1 MGDLDTIV
9 KVLRESRELLLATHV
24 VADGDCLGSMLAAYL
39 AFNGNGRRIWAVHPE
54 PVPQVYRFLPGW
66 EKIIHPSD
74 LSSVPPVAIV
84 LDCTD
89 PERAGREV
97 CALLEKVPL
106 VVNIDHHAGNQYF
119 GHLNY
124 VRPQAAAT
132 AELVYQV
139 LEASGSRVSP
149 AVALALYT
157 GLVTDTGC
165 FQYENTSPATHR
177 LAARLLEAGVA
188 PEEVHRHLWEE
199 KPLAT
204 LRLLGKVLP
213 TLRLAADGRVAW
225 LTVTQALLEEAG
237 AGQEHCEGLV
247 EYPRSLAGVE
257 VALLFREVGP
267 NQVKVG
273 FRSKRQVDVNLLAA
287 RFGGGGHRR
296 AAGCTVFLPLE
307 EAVRVVVG
315 AAVDAVQ
322 GEVGDGF
329 SFAPEAAGNDLP

>member
-1 MGDLDTIV
+1 MGDLDTII
-9 KVLRESRELLLATHV
+9 KTLRESRELLLATHV

-39 AFNGNGRRIWAVHPE
+39 AFNHNGRRVWAVHPE

-66 EKIIHPSD
+66 QEIAHPNT
-74 LSSVPPVAIV
+74 LATVPAVALV
-84 LDCTD
+84 LDCTGPD
-89 PERAGREV
+89 RAGEEV
-97 CALLEKVPL
+97 RAILEKVPL
-106 VVNIDHHAGNQYF
+106 IINVDHHAGNQYF

-132 AELVYQV
+132 AELVYNL
-139 LEASGSRVSP
+139 LEMLQSHLSP
-149 AVALALYT
+149 EVALALYT

-165 FQYENTSPATHR
+165 FQYENTSSETHR
-177 LAARLLEAGVA
+177 IAARLLEAGVV

-213 TLRLAADGRVAW
+213 TLGLAAEGRVAW
-225 LTVTQALLEEAG
+225 LTVTRAVLEEAG

-257 VALLFREVGP
+257 VAMLFREVSP

-273 FRSKRQVDVNLLAA
+273 FRSKRHVDVNLLAA

-307 EAVRVVVG
+307 EAVKVVVE
-315 AAVDAVQ
+315 AAVAALP
-322 GEVGDGF
+322 GE
-329 SFAPEAAGNDLP
+329 PR